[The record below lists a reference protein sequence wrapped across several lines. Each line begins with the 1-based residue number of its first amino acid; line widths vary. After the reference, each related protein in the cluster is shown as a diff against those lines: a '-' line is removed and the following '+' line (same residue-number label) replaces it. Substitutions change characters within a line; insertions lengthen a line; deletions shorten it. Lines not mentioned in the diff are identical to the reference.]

1 MSLPVRKLFVHACI
15 LLTLTAVFGLWQS
28 LFFAQWEG
36 TVVSYRPP
44 PEGGAKTAK
53 VLLVEPSKATREF
66 WWPSQRVIDLQL
78 PADPLAV
85 PPIDIPELFPTSSKE
100 RFTLHYVVKHT
111 PEEGTK
117 RSAAAYPTTS
127 PEGVS
132 LTLVFLGIAL
142 IARNMIA
149 TGHPFLFM
157 PGPMGKKRRN
167 RTARP
172 QSPSRKS
179 RSQHGP
185 PPSGRQ
191 KGRGRR

>member
-1 MSLPVRKLFVHACI
+1 LSLPVRKLFAHACI
-15 LLTLTAVFGLWQS
+15 VLTLTGLFGLWQS

-36 TVVSYRPP
+36 SIVSYRPP
-44 PEGGAKTAK
+44 PDGGAKSAK
-53 VLLVEPSKATREF
+53 VLLVEPSRATREF
-66 WWPSQRVIDLQL
+66 WWPSERVIELQL

-85 PPIDIPELFPTSSKE
+85 PPVDIPERLPTSSKA
-100 RFTLHYVVKHT
+100 RFALHYVVKHI
-111 PEEGTK
+111 PEEG
-117 RSAAAYPTTS
+117 SARTARAYPTTS

-132 LTLVFLGIAL
+132 LTLVFLSL
-142 IARNMIA
+142 VVIARNMIA
-149 TGHPFLFM
+149 TGHPFLFV
-157 PGPMGKKRRN
+157 PGPAGKKRRN

-172 QSPSRKS
+172 PSPNRRS

>member
-15 LLTLTAVFGLWQS
+15 LMTLTAFFGLWQS
-28 LFFAQWEG
+28 FFFTQWDG
-36 TVVSYRPP
+36 TVVSYRPA
-44 PEGGAKTAK
+44 PEGGAKTVK
-53 VLLVEPSKATREF
+53 VLLVEPSKATMEF

-78 PADPLAV
+78 PPDPLAV
-85 PPIDIPELFPTSSKE
+85 PPVDTPEQFPTSSKE

-111 PEEGTK
+111 PEEGNK
-117 RSAAAYPTTS
+117 RSATAYPTTS

-132 LTLVFLGIAL
+132 LTLVFLGMAV

-149 TGHPFLFM
+149 TGHPFLFV
-157 PGPMGKKRRN
+157 PGPPGKKRRN
-167 RTARP
+167 RTAKP